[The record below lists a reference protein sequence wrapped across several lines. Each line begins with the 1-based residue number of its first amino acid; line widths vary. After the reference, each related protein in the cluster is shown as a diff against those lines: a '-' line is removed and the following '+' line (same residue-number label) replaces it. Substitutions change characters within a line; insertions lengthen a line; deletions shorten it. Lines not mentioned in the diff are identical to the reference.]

1 MFFCLYLLIV
11 LITMLT
17 NEGKMIRSG
26 FCEIIVHFI
35 EESDRKAKRKC
46 FYFVYFFFKYLQG
59 CEPLLKYYFFV
70 SYKTD
75 TEFRKTAIAM

>member
-35 EESDRKAKRKC
+35 EESDRKTKRKC
-46 FYFVYFFFKYLQG
+46 FFLFIFFL
-59 CEPLLKYYFFV
+59 
-70 SYKTD
+70 SIYKVVNLCSNTISSCPIKQILNF
-75 TEFRKTAIAM
+75 EKQQ